1 MSLFFGHVVSPYGL
15 FLSKWLLCVSWWWL
29 HVFWLMFCVS
39 LSFLYVSLLLFLV
52 SLWLFL
58 DSFGCFTSLWLFSR
72 LFVVV
77 LHLVFVFPVSP
88 SSCMTLWSFP
98 FSWWCLLFPFHL
110 CCSFVS
116 FGGCFVSFGEISQ
129 VKLGW
134 GLLGTWTR
142 VTYKEILDCIQTHL
156 SFPLNHSRMFVVFK
170 CVLKWGAWLKS
181 ENVASAYHVKTS
193 RALAVPH
200 FLFLASFF
208 FFFGELSSAASL
220 LWNNTRI
227 SPLRSAISVTHSHY
241 DPTLLLSVCTHV
253 CIG

>member
-142 VTYKEILDCIQTHL
+142 ATYKEILDCIQTHL

-181 ENVASAYHVKTS
+181 ENVASACHVKTS
-193 RALAVPH
+193 IALAVPH

-208 FFFGELSSAASL
+208 FFLVNFLQLPASCEITL
-220 LWNNTRI
+220 AF
-227 SPLRSAISVTHSHY
+227 PL
-241 DPTLLLSVCTHV
+241 
-253 CIG
+253 